1 MTDKRIS
8 QLNESMSLA
17 NDDIFLVSADD
28 ESESQYITENNF
40 KEYAG
45 GIVDSVKILLNPVG
59 VGIPKTYTLTTSIY
73 PNYINFPIG
82 DIYNLPLSVVYTN
95 SNENVNVDEA
105 MGVITLKT
113 NGLYWIT
120 SSISIRVSG
129 DGETTPIRNI
139 GKVQVGDV
147 STSATTLPCFFYYTK
162 RTSSFVIELVA
173 CKTDFVYY
181 KNNDITERLNYYY
194 VGSNLAIVW
203 PGVSSGTGYD
213 ISTNYI
219 NIAKL
224 R

>member
-17 NDDIFLVSADD
+17 NDDIFLVSANDN
-28 ESESQYITENNF
+28 SESQYVTENNF

-59 VGIPKTYTLTTSIY
+59 IGTPKIYTLTSSIY
-73 PNYINFPIG
+73 PNYISFPLG
-82 DIYNLPLSVVYTN
+82 DIYSLPIFVVYTN
-95 SNENVNVDEA
+95 SNENVDVSEST
-105 MGVITLKT
+105 GVITLKT
-113 NGLYWIT
+113 EGLYWIT

-129 DGETTPIRNI
+129 DGSTTPIRNV
-139 GKVQVGDV
+139 GKVRVGDV

-162 RTSSFVIELVA
+162 RTNPFIIEYVA

-181 KNNDITERLNYYY
+181 KNSDVDEILHYDY
-194 VGSNLAIVW
+194 VGDSLAIVW
-203 PGVSSGTGYD
+203 PGVSSGAGYD

-219 NIAKL
+219 NITKL
-224 R
+224 K